1 MRGDD
6 IDELAG
12 RDDLGF
18 LPEFW
23 KMALV
28 AGYEIVSAG
37 GIGTFEKDIV
47 ARINGDLKRLRGRNK
62 VSAVLNEL
70 KELKAEPFPNAEF
83 RARQDCPV
91 FQKDRR
97 RQVQTRWLRDG
108 EKQDC
113 ALQSVGLERGRN
125 HDVGVEN
132 QSKRKHWPQMLD
144 FISAACSLGISLFWH
159 AQP

>member
-37 GIGTFEKDIV
+37 GIGTFKKDIV
-47 ARINGDLKRLRGRNK
+47 AGIKGDLKRLRGRNK

-97 RQVQTRWLRDG
+97 
-108 EKQDC
+108 
-113 ALQSVGLERGRN
+113 
-125 HDVGVEN
+125 
-132 QSKRKHWPQMLD
+132 
-144 FISAACSLGISLFWH
+144 
-159 AQP
+159 

>member
-1 MRGDD
+1 MRGVD

-18 LPEFW
+18 RPEFW

-97 RQVQTRWLRDG
+97 
-108 EKQDC
+108 
-113 ALQSVGLERGRN
+113 
-125 HDVGVEN
+125 
-132 QSKRKHWPQMLD
+132 
-144 FISAACSLGISLFWH
+144 
-159 AQP
+159 

>member
-28 AGYEIVSAG
+28 AGYKIIRAG

-62 VSAVLNEL
+62 VSAALNEL
-70 KELKAEPFPNAEF
+70 KELNAEPFRKTGSRGRKNG
-83 RARQDCPV
+83 PV
-91 FQKDRR
+91 SQKDRR
-97 RQVQTRWLRDG
+97 GDDQ
-108 EKQDC
+108 
-113 ALQSVGLERGRN
+113 
-125 HDVGVEN
+125 
-132 QSKRKHWPQMLD
+132 
-144 FISAACSLGISLFWH
+144 
-159 AQP
+159 

>member
-1 MRGDD
+1 MAIQRKKPPPCKNRRSRQSSLAVLSALICDVLWNQMRGDD

-62 VSAVLNEL
+62 VSAALNEL
-70 KELKAEPFPNAEF
+70 KELKANPFPNAEF
-83 RARQDCPV
+83 RTRQHCPS
-91 FQKDRR
+91 FQK
-97 RQVQTRWLRDG
+97 
-108 EKQDC
+108 
-113 ALQSVGLERGRN
+113 
-125 HDVGVEN
+125 H
-132 QSKRKHWPQMLD
+132 P
-144 FISAACSLGISLFWH
+144 
-159 AQP
+159 